1 MIDPYDIGREPR
13 AARRTGGRAD
23 PADERPLDLSQLL
36 LIAAALVVV
45 LWVVA
50 SCGELVRVLP

>member
-1 MIDPYDIGREPR
+1 MIDPHDIGRDPR
-13 AARRTGGRAD
+13 AAGRAAGRTD
-23 PADERPLDLSQLL
+23 PADARPLDLSQLL
-36 LIAAALVVV
+36 LIAAALAVV